1 MKRWQVA
8 LGIGLVLVAAW
19 AFLSSRL
26 QAYAF
31 PYAGGPGT
39 ADGPGPGYGPQRG
52 RFGGSYGFGAGGM
65 MGGGGMMGWG
75 GGVGAWGGKT
85 SFSSN
90 GEQIYY
96 TGVSQRNGPIAFS
109 GGPIWLPA
117 HGGGC
122 VSCHGPQGRGGV
134 PVMMVNKVPANIS
147 YAHLTGPQKDG
158 DHPPYTDELIKRAVT
173 QGVEPNGE
181 QLDPYMPRWRMS
193 DQDFADLLAYLKTL
207 GPAK

>member
-31 PYAGGPGT
+31 PYAGRPGT
-39 ADGPGPGYGPQRG
+39 ADGPQRG
-52 RFGGSYGFGAGGM
+52 RFGGSYGFGSGGM
-65 MGGGGMMGWG
+65 MGGGGMMG
-75 GGVGAWGGKT
+75 WGGKT

-90 GEQIYY
+90 GEQIYF
-96 TGVSQRNGPIAFS
+96 TGVSRRTGPIAFS
-109 GGPIWLPA
+109 GGPIWLSA

-134 PVMMVNKVPANIS
+134 PVMMLDKVPTDIT
-147 YAHLTGPQKDG
+147 YAHLSEPHQDG
-158 DHPPYTDELIKRAVT
+158 DHKPYTDDLIKRAVT
-173 QGVEPNGE
+173 QGVDSNGE
-181 QLDPYMPRWRMS
+181 RLDPYMPRWQMS